1 MDGHKCENLEVIVDN
16 EKVLMRSALLPLGR
30 LRSEVV
36 PLRRVITTIK
46 KVSGGKQPETI
57 STGSVPLPAP

>member
-16 EKVLMRSALLPLGR
+16 EKVLMWSALLPLGR

-46 KVSGGKQPETI
+46 KS
-57 STGSVPLPAP
+57 LRW